1 MAKVAEFQPDM
12 VKIGFCAVLVA
23 FLPQTV
29 PAGACFAPAVRPW
42 TGTDAGRRAL
52 KAHRNRLSFEGP
64 AMIKWIIILL
74 IVAAAASLL
83 GMPALAGAAATG
95 ARILIGIVLVIFLL
109 VILGV
114 FAVT

>member
-1 MAKVAEFQPDM
+1 
-12 VKIGFCAVLVA
+12 VA
-23 FLPQTV
+23 FLPQTALV
-29 PAGACFAPAVRPW
+29 DVLPLLPARPLA
-42 TGTDAGRRAL
+42 GTEAGRRAL
-52 KAHRNRLSFEGP
+52 KAHRNRLSTEGP